1 MVPNNLVR
9 GAIFC
14 SIAIGMGFSLM
25 LIPNIE
31 LITVV
36 VFISG
41 LYLGIR
47 WGGLVGLVSM
57 AIYSGMN
64 PMGSGLSFPP
74 LFAMQILG
82 MSLTG
87 IIGGLVRPF
96 FFVKQFNLF
105 LISGLAV
112 LGFTVTLI
120 YDMLTLLA
128 YPVAAGLGFSGML
141 AALIKGLGFTLL
153 HEISNSIVFT
163 VSVPQ
168 VIKLLNKN

>member
-1 MVPNNLVR
+1 MGPSNLVKA
-9 GAIFC
+9 AIF
-14 SIAIGMGFSLM
+14 SAVAIGMGFSLM

-36 VFISG
+36 VFLSG
-41 LYLGIR
+41 LYIGIW
-47 WGGLVGLVSM
+47 WGGLVGMTSM

-74 LFAMQILG
+74 LFAMQIIG

-96 FFVKQFNLF
+96 FFVKQFNVF
-105 LISGLAV
+105 LISSLAI

-120 YDMLTLLA
+120 YDMLTLIA
-128 YPVAAGLGFSGML
+128 YPIAAGLGFSGML

-153 HEISNSIVFT
+153 HEISNAIVFV
-163 VSVPQ
+163 VSIPRIV
-168 VIKLLNKN
+168 KLLKN

>member
-1 MVPNNLVR
+1 MGPSNLVK
-9 GAIFC
+9 AATFC
-14 SIAIGMGFSLM
+14 AVAIGMGFSLI

-36 VFISG
+36 VFLSG

-47 WGGLVGLVSM
+47 WGGVVGMTSM

-74 LFAMQILG
+74 LFAMQIIG

-96 FFVKQFNLF
+96 FFVKQFNVF
-105 LISGLAV
+105 LISSLAI

-120 YDMLTLLA
+120 YDMLTLIA
-128 YPVAAGLGFSGML
+128 YPIAAGLGFSGML

-153 HEISNSIVFT
+153 HEISNAIVFV
-163 VSVPQ
+163 VSIPRI
-168 VIKLLNKN
+168 IKLLKN

>member
-1 MVPNNLVR
+1 MGPSNLVKA
-9 GAIFC
+9 AIF
-14 SIAIGMGFSLM
+14 SAVAIGMGFSLI

-36 VFISG
+36 VFLSG
-41 LYLGIR
+41 LYIGIW
-47 WGGLVGLVSM
+47 WGGLVGMTSM

-74 LFAMQILG
+74 LFAMQIIG

-87 IIGGLVRPF
+87 IIGGLVRQF
-96 FFVKQFNLF
+96 FFVKQFNVF
-105 LISGLAV
+105 LISSLAI

-120 YDMLTLLA
+120 YDMLTLIA
-128 YPVAAGLGFSGML
+128 YPIAAGLGFSGML

-153 HEISNSIVFT
+153 HEISNAIVFV
-163 VSVPQ
+163 VSIPRIV
-168 VIKLLNKN
+168 KLLKN

>member
-1 MVPNNLVR
+1 MGPSNLVKA
-9 GAIFC
+9 AIF
-14 SIAIGMGFSLM
+14 SAVAIGMGFSLM

-36 VFISG
+36 VFLSG
-41 LYLGIR
+41 LYMGIW
-47 WGGLVGLVSM
+47 WGGLVGMTSM

-74 LFAMQILG
+74 LFAMQIIG

-96 FFVKQFNLF
+96 FFVKQFNVF
-105 LISGLAV
+105 LISSLAI

-120 YDMLTLLA
+120 YDMLTLIA
-128 YPVAAGLGFSGML
+128 YPIAAGLGFSGML

-153 HEISNSIVFT
+153 HEISNAIVFV
-163 VSVPQ
+163 VSIPRI
-168 VIKLLNKN
+168 IKLLKN

>member
-1 MVPNNLVR
+1 MTPSNLVKA
-9 GAIFC
+9 AIF
-14 SIAIGMGFSLM
+14 SSVAIGMGFSLM

-36 VFISG
+36 VFLSG
-41 LYLGIR
+41 LYLGIW
-47 WGGLVGLVSM
+47 WGGLVGMTSM

-74 LFAMQILG
+74 LFAMQIIG

-96 FFVKQFNLF
+96 FFVKQFNVF
-105 LISGLAV
+105 LISSLAI

-120 YDMLTLLA
+120 YDMLTLIA
-128 YPVAAGLGFSGML
+128 YPIAAGLGFSGML

-153 HEISNSIVFT
+153 HEISNAIVFV
-163 VSVPQ
+163 VSIPRIV
-168 VIKLLNKN
+168 KLLKN

>member
-1 MVPNNLVR
+1 MRPSNLVKA
-9 GAIFC
+9 AIF
-14 SIAIGMGFSLM
+14 SAVAIGMGFSLM

-36 VFISG
+36 VFLSG

-47 WGGLVGLVSM
+47 WGGVVGMTSM

-74 LFAMQILG
+74 LFAMQIIG

-96 FFVKQFNLF
+96 FFVKQFNVF
-105 LISGLAV
+105 LISSLAI

-120 YDMLTLLA
+120 YDMLTLIA
-128 YPVAAGLGFSGML
+128 YPIAAGLGFSGML

-153 HEISNSIVFT
+153 HEISNAIVFV
-163 VSVPQ
+163 VSIPRI
-168 VIKLLNKN
+168 IKLLKN

>member
-1 MVPNNLVR
+1 MGPSNLVKA
-9 GAIFC
+9 AIF
-14 SIAIGMGFSLM
+14 SAVAIGMGFSLM

-36 VFISG
+36 VFLSG
-41 LYLGIR
+41 LYLGIW
-47 WGGLVGLVSM
+47 WGGLVGMTSI

-74 LFAMQILG
+74 LFAMQIIG

-96 FFVKQFNLF
+96 FFVKQFNVF
-105 LISGLAV
+105 LISSLAI

-120 YDMLTLLA
+120 YDMLTLIA
-128 YPVAAGLGFSGML
+128 YPIAAGLGFSGIL

-153 HEISNSIVFT
+153 HEISNAIVF
-163 VSVPQ
+163 VISIPR
-168 VIKLLNKN
+168 VIKLLKN

>member
-1 MVPNNLVR
+1 MGPSNLVKA
-9 GAIFC
+9 AIF
-14 SIAIGMGFSLM
+14 SAVAIGMGFSLM

-36 VFISG
+36 VFLSG
-41 LYLGIR
+41 LYLGIW
-47 WGGLVGLVSM
+47 WGGVVGMTSM

-74 LFAMQILG
+74 LFAMQIIG

-96 FFVKQFNLF
+96 FFVKQFNVF
-105 LISGLAV
+105 LISSLAI

-120 YDMLTLLA
+120 YDMLTLIA
-128 YPVAAGLGFSGML
+128 YPIAAGLGFSGIL

-153 HEISNSIVFT
+153 HEISNAIVFAI
-163 VSVPQ
+163 SIPR
-168 VIKLLNKN
+168 VIKLLKN

>member
-1 MVPNNLVR
+1 MGPSNLVKA
-9 GAIFC
+9 AIF
-14 SIAIGMGFSLM
+14 SAVAIGMGFSLM

-36 VFISG
+36 VFLSG
-41 LYLGIR
+41 LYMGIW
-47 WGGLVGLVSM
+47 WGGLVGMTSM

-74 LFAMQILG
+74 LFAMQIIG

-96 FFVKQFNLF
+96 FFVKQFNVF
-105 LISGLAV
+105 LICSLAI

-120 YDMLTLLA
+120 YDMLTLIA
-128 YPVAAGLGFSGML
+128 YPIAAGLGFSGML

-153 HEISNSIVFT
+153 HEISNAIVFV
-163 VSVPQ
+163 VSIPRIV
-168 VIKLLNKN
+168 KLLKN

>member
-1 MVPNNLVR
+1 MGPSNLVKA
-9 GAIFC
+9 AIF
-14 SIAIGMGFSLM
+14 SAVAIGMGFSLM

-36 VFISG
+36 VFLSG

-47 WGGLVGLVSM
+47 WGGVVGMTSM

-74 LFAMQILG
+74 LFAMQIIG

-96 FFVKQFNLF
+96 FFVKQFNVF
-105 LISGLAV
+105 LISSLAI

-120 YDMLTLLA
+120 YDMLTLIA
-128 YPVAAGLGFSGML
+128 YPIAAGLGFSGML

-153 HEISNSIVFT
+153 HEISNAIVFV
-163 VSVPQ
+163 VSIPRI
-168 VIKLLNKN
+168 IKLLKN

>member
-1 MVPNNLVR
+1 MGPSNLVKA
-9 GAIFC
+9 AIF
-14 SIAIGMGFSLM
+14 SAVAIGMGFSLM

-36 VFISG
+36 VFLSG

-47 WGGLVGLVSM
+47 WGGLVGMTSM

-74 LFAMQILG
+74 LFAMQIIG

-96 FFVKQFNLF
+96 FFVKQFNVF
-105 LISGLAV
+105 LISSLAI

-120 YDMLTLLA
+120 YDMLTLIA
-128 YPVAAGLGFSGML
+128 YPIAAGLGFSGML

-153 HEISNSIVFT
+153 HEISNAIVFV
-163 VSVPQ
+163 VSIPRI
-168 VIKLLNKN
+168 IKLLKN

>member
-1 MVPNNLVR
+1 MGPSNLVK
-9 GAIFC
+9 AAVF
-14 SIAIGMGFSLM
+14 SAVAIGMGFSLM

-36 VFISG
+36 VFLSG
-41 LYLGIR
+41 LYLGIW
-47 WGGLVGLVSM
+47 WGGLVGMTSM

-74 LFAMQILG
+74 LFAMQIIG

-96 FFVKQFNLF
+96 FFVKQFNVF
-105 LISGLAV
+105 LISSLAI

-120 YDMLTLLA
+120 YDMLTLIA
-128 YPVAAGLGFSGML
+128 YPIAAGLGFSGML

-153 HEISNSIVFT
+153 HEISNAIVFV
-163 VSVPQ
+163 VSIPRI
-168 VIKLLNKN
+168 IKLLKN

>member
-1 MVPNNLVR
+1 MGPSNLVKA
-9 GAIFC
+9 AIF
-14 SIAIGMGFSLM
+14 SAVAIGMGFSLM

-36 VFISG
+36 VFLSG

-47 WGGLVGLVSM
+47 WGGLVGMTSM

-74 LFAMQILG
+74 LFAMQIIG

-96 FFVKQFNLF
+96 FFVKQFNVF
-105 LISGLAV
+105 LISSLAI

-120 YDMLTLLA
+120 YDMLTLIA
-128 YPVAAGLGFSGML
+128 YPIAAGLGFSGIL

-153 HEISNSIVFT
+153 HEISNAIVFV
-163 VSVPQ
+163 VSIPRI
-168 VIKLLNKN
+168 IKLLKN

>member
-47 WGGLVGLVSM
+47 WGGLVGFTSM

-64 PMGSGLSFPP
+64 PMGSGLIFPP
-74 LFAMQILG
+74 LFAMQIIG
-82 MSLTG
+82 MSLAG
-87 IIGGLVRPF
+87 IIGGIVHPF
-96 FFVKQFNLF
+96 FFL
-105 LISGLAV
+105 
-112 LGFTVTLI
+112 
-120 YDMLTLLA
+120 
-128 YPVAAGLGFSGML
+128 
-141 AALIKGLGFTLL
+141 
-153 HEISNSIVFT
+153 
-163 VSVPQ
+163 
-168 VIKLLNKN
+168 

>member
-1 MVPNNLVR
+1 MGPSNLVK
-9 GAIFC
+9 AATFC
-14 SIAIGMGFSLM
+14 AVAIGMGFSLM
-25 LIPNIE
+25 LMPNIE

-36 VFISG
+36 VFLSG

-47 WGGLVGLVSM
+47 WGGVVGMTSM

-74 LFAMQILG
+74 LFAMQIIG

-96 FFVKQFNLF
+96 FFVKQFNVF
-105 LISGLAV
+105 LISSLAI

-120 YDMLTLLA
+120 YDMLTLIA
-128 YPVAAGLGFSGML
+128 YPIAAGLGFSGML

-153 HEISNSIVFT
+153 HEISNAIVFV
-163 VSVPQ
+163 VSIPRI
-168 VIKLLNKN
+168 IKLLKN

>member
-1 MVPNNLVR
+1 MGPSNLVKA
-9 GAIFC
+9 AIF
-14 SIAIGMGFSLM
+14 SAVAIGMGFSLM

-36 VFISG
+36 VFLSG
-41 LYLGIR
+41 LYIGIW
-47 WGGLVGLVSM
+47 WGGLVGMTSM

-74 LFAMQILG
+74 LFAMQIIG

-87 IIGGLVRPF
+87 IIGGLVRQF
-96 FFVKQFNLF
+96 FFVKQFNVF
-105 LISGLAV
+105 LISSLAI

-120 YDMLTLLA
+120 YDMLTLIA
-128 YPVAAGLGFSGML
+128 YPIAAGLGFSGML

-153 HEISNSIVFT
+153 HEISNAIVFV
-163 VSVPQ
+163 VSIPRV
-168 VIKLLNKN
+168 VKLLKN

>member
-1 MVPNNLVR
+1 MGPSNLVKA
-9 GAIFC
+9 AIF
-14 SIAIGMGFSLM
+14 SAVAIGMGFSLM

-36 VFISG
+36 VFLSG
-41 LYLGIR
+41 LYLGIW
-47 WGGLVGLVSM
+47 WGGLVGMTSM

-74 LFAMQILG
+74 LFAMQIIG

-96 FFVKQFNLF
+96 FFVKQFNVF
-105 LISGLAV
+105 LISSLAI

-120 YDMLTLLA
+120 YDMLTLIA
-128 YPVAAGLGFSGML
+128 YPIAAGLGFSGIL

-153 HEISNSIVFT
+153 HEISNAIVF
-163 VSVPQ
+163 VISIPR
-168 VIKLLNKN
+168 VIKLLKN

>member
-1 MVPNNLVR
+1 MGPSNLVKA
-9 GAIFC
+9 AIF
-14 SIAIGMGFSLM
+14 SAVAIGMGFSLM

-36 VFISG
+36 VFLSG
-41 LYLGIR
+41 LYLGIW
-47 WGGLVGLVSM
+47 WGGLVGMTSI

-74 LFAMQILG
+74 LFAMQIIG

-96 FFVKQFNLF
+96 FFVKQFNVF
-105 LISGLAV
+105 LISSLAI

-120 YDMLTLLA
+120 YDMLTLIA
-128 YPVAAGLGFSGML
+128 YPIAAGLGFSGIL

-153 HEISNSIVFT
+153 HEISNAIVFV
-163 VSVPQ
+163 VSIPRI
-168 VIKLLNKN
+168 IKLLKN

>member
-1 MVPNNLVR
+1 MGPSNLVKA
-9 GAIFC
+9 AIF
-14 SIAIGMGFSLM
+14 SAVAIGMGFSLM

-36 VFISG
+36 VFLSG

-47 WGGLVGLVSM
+47 WGGVVGMTSM

-74 LFAMQILG
+74 LFAMQIIG

-96 FFVKQFNLF
+96 FFVKQFNVF
-105 LISGLAV
+105 LISSLAI

-120 YDMLTLLA
+120 YDMLTLIA
-128 YPVAAGLGFSGML
+128 YPIAAGLGFSGML

-153 HEISNSIVFT
+153 HEISNAIVF
-163 VSVPQ
+163 VISIPR
-168 VIKLLNKN
+168 VIKLLKN

>member
-1 MVPNNLVR
+1 MGPSNLVKA
-9 GAIFC
+9 AIF
-14 SIAIGMGFSLM
+14 SAVAIGMGFSLM

-36 VFISG
+36 VFLSG
-41 LYLGIR
+41 LYLGIW
-47 WGGLVGLVSM
+47 WGGLVGMTTM

-74 LFAMQILG
+74 LFAMQIIG

-96 FFVKQFNLF
+96 FFVKQFNVF
-105 LISGLAV
+105 LISSLAI

-120 YDMLTLLA
+120 YDMLTLIA
-128 YPVAAGLGFSGML
+128 YPIAAGLGFSGIL

-153 HEISNSIVFT
+153 HEISNAIVF
-163 VSVPQ
+163 VISIPR
-168 VIKLLNKN
+168 VIKLLKN

>member
-1 MVPNNLVR
+1 MGPSNLVR
-9 GAIFC
+9 AAIF
-14 SIAIGMGFSLM
+14 SAVAIGMGFSLM

-36 VFISG
+36 VFLSG
-41 LYLGIR
+41 LYLGIW
-47 WGGLVGLVSM
+47 WGGLVGMTSM

-74 LFAMQILG
+74 LFAMQIIG

-96 FFVKQFNLF
+96 FFVKQFNVF
-105 LISGLAV
+105 LISSLAI

-120 YDMLTLLA
+120 YDMLTLIA
-128 YPVAAGLGFSGML
+128 YPIAAGLGFSGML

-153 HEISNSIVFT
+153 HEISNAIVFV
-163 VSVPQ
+163 VSIPRI
-168 VIKLLNKN
+168 IKLLKN

>member
-1 MVPNNLVR
+1 MTPSNLVKA
-9 GAIFC
+9 AIF
-14 SIAIGMGFSLM
+14 SSVAIGMGFSLM

-36 VFISG
+36 VFLSG
-41 LYLGIR
+41 LYLGIW
-47 WGGLVGLVSM
+47 WGGLVGMTSM

-74 LFAMQILG
+74 LFAMQIIG

-96 FFVKQFNLF
+96 FFVKQFNVF
-105 LISGLAV
+105 LISSLAI

-120 YDMLTLLA
+120 YDMLTLIA
-128 YPVAAGLGFSGML
+128 YPIAAGLGFSGIL

-153 HEISNSIVFT
+153 HEISNAIVF
-163 VSVPQ
+163 VISIPR
-168 VIKLLNKN
+168 VIKLLKN

>member
-1 MVPNNLVR
+1 MGPSNLVK
-9 GAIFC
+9 AAVF
-14 SIAIGMGFSLM
+14 SAVAIGMGFSLM

-36 VFISG
+36 VFLSG
-41 LYLGIR
+41 LYLGIW
-47 WGGLVGLVSM
+47 WGGLVGMTSM

-74 LFAMQILG
+74 LFAMQIIG

-96 FFVKQFNLF
+96 FFVKQFNVF
-105 LISGLAV
+105 LISSLAI

-120 YDMLTLLA
+120 YDMLTLIA
-128 YPVAAGLGFSGML
+128 YPIAAGLGFSGIL

-153 HEISNSIVFT
+153 HEISNAIVF
-163 VSVPQ
+163 VISIPR
-168 VIKLLNKN
+168 VIKLLKN

>member
-1 MVPNNLVR
+1 MAPNNLVS

-14 SIAIGMGFSLM
+14 AVAVAMGFSLM

-36 VFISG
+36 VFLSG

-47 WGGLVGLVSM
+47 WGGLVGFTSM

-64 PMGSGLSFPP
+64 PMGSGLIFPP
-74 LFAMQILG
+74 LFAMQIIG
-82 MSLTG
+82 MSLVG
-87 IIGGLVRPF
+87 IIGGIVRPF
-96 FFVKQFNLF
+96 FFVKHYNAF
-105 LISGLAV
+105 LLVSLSI

-128 YPVAAGLGFSGML
+128 YPIAAGLGFPGLL
-141 AALIKGLGFTLL
+141 AALIKGLGFTLI
-153 HEISNSIVFT
+153 HEISNAIIFI
-163 VSVPQ
+163 VSVPK
-168 VIKLLNKN
+168 VVKFLIKN

>member
-1 MVPNNLVR
+1 MGPSNLVKA
-9 GAIFC
+9 AIF
-14 SIAIGMGFSLM
+14 SSVAIGMGFSLM

-36 VFISG
+36 VFLSG
-41 LYLGIR
+41 LYLGIW
-47 WGGLVGLVSM
+47 WGGLVGMTSM

-74 LFAMQILG
+74 LFAMQIIG

-96 FFVKQFNLF
+96 FFVKQFNVF
-105 LISGLAV
+105 LISSLAI

-120 YDMLTLLA
+120 YDMLTLIA
-128 YPVAAGLGFSGML
+128 YPIAAGLGFSGIL

-153 HEISNSIVFT
+153 HEISNAIVF
-163 VSVPQ
+163 VISIPR
-168 VIKLLNKN
+168 VIKLLKN

>member
-1 MVPNNLVR
+1 MGPSNLVKA
-9 GAIFC
+9 AIF
-14 SIAIGMGFSLM
+14 SAVAIGMGFSLM

-36 VFISG
+36 VFLSG
-41 LYLGIR
+41 LYMGIW
-47 WGGLVGLVSM
+47 WGGLVGMTSM

-74 LFAMQILG
+74 LFAMQIIG

-96 FFVKQFNLF
+96 FFVKQFNVF
-105 LISGLAV
+105 LISSLAI

-120 YDMLTLLA
+120 YDMLTLIA
-128 YPVAAGLGFSGML
+128 YPIAAGLGFSGML

-153 HEISNSIVFT
+153 HEISNAIVFV
-163 VSVPQ
+163 VSIPRIV
-168 VIKLLNKN
+168 KLLKN